1 MSSKDRIRRIR
12 DILLNDWDP
21 LIINGYGLPD
31 EYDRYIPGI
40 VDLLDKHCTTEELEQ
55 YLARIEKE
63 QMWVPAVSQGI
74 SQAARNL
81 IASCGSHR
89 S

>member
-1 MSSKDRIRRIR
+1 MSSKDRIGRIR

-21 LIINGYGLPD
+21 LIINGYGPPD
-31 EYDRYIPGI
+31 EYDRYILGI